1 MNTVVVH
8 LRFRSLLCAL
18 AFIVLAA
25 GCSSVGSGSHASLLP
40 QMGMPRSVSPALIK
54 AAPMAKTAI
63 QPASAMRSPVRP
75 DSAL

>member
-1 MNTVVVH
+1 MPR
-8 LRFRSLLCAL
+8 LEIRFAAL

-25 GCSSVGSGSHASLLP
+25 GCSSAGGGSHTSLLP

-63 QPASAMRSPVRP
+63 QPASAMRSPV
-75 DSAL
+75 